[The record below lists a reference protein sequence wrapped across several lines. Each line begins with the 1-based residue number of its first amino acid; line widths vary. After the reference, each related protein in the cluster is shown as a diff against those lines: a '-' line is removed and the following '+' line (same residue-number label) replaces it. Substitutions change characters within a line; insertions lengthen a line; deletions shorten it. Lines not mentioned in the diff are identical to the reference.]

1 MLPSKGMGHMLKEKV
16 SRERTDT
23 TVILRMYP
31 TSQFANILA
40 ASLILQEWQLWLLT
54 RAIECHNVLGLC

>member
-1 MLPSKGMGHMLKEKV
+1 MLPSTGRGHILEEKV

-31 TSQFANILA
+31 TSQFLNILV
-40 ASLILQEWQLWLLT
+40 ASLILQEWQLWL
-54 RAIECHNVLGLC
+54 

>member
-1 MLPSKGMGHMLKEKV
+1 MLPYTGRGHMLKDRV

-23 TVILRMYP
+23 KIILRMY
-31 TSQFANILA
+31 QFVNMLV

-54 RAIECHNVLGLC
+54 RANKCHNILGLC

>member
-23 TVILRMYP
+23 AVIL
-31 TSQFANILA
+31 
-40 ASLILQEWQLWLLT
+40 
-54 RAIECHNVLGLC
+54 